1 MIAYFRSSSG
11 KLVSVPDF
19 VPGCWVDVCAPTPH
33 ELESLH
39 DALDIPLDFLQ
50 YPLDVDE
57 RPRYEHEDGV
67 SLIVLQTPYYLGE
80 SSDIPYDTQTL
91 GIIHTGNA
99 IVSVSA
105 QENAVL
111 RDIRNGVVRNISS
124 VKKNRFTLQ
133 IFLRT
138 AQRYLI
144 DLKQINRMVDATED
158 RLESSTR
165 NKELLELLKQEKS
178 LVYFMTALK
187 ANELMMEKIKRE
199 RVFEMYP
206 DDQDLLNDV
215 LVENL
220 QAIEM
225 TDIASKILSSMTATF
240 ASVISN
246 NLNVVMKFLASVT
259 ILVSVPTLI
268 ASLYGMNVELPMQQN
283 PGAFWIIAGCALS
296 LVVLLLG
303 VFVKKGWF

>member
-1 MIAYFRSSSG
+1 MIEYFRSSGG
-11 KLVSVPDF
+11 KLLNIPEF
-19 VPGCWVDVCAPTPH
+19 VPGCWVNVCAPTPH
-33 ELESLH
+33 ELEFLH
-39 DALDIPLDFLQ
+39 EELGLPVDYLN

-67 SLIVLQTPYYLGE
+67 SLIVLQTPFSLGE
-80 SSDIPYDTQTL
+80 KSDVPYDTQTL
-91 GIIHTGNA
+91 GIIHTSDS
-99 IVSVSA
+99 IVTVSS

-111 RDIRNGVVRNISS
+111 RDIRNGVVRNIST

-138 AQRYLI
+138 AHRYLI

-259 ILVSVPTLI
+259 IMVAIPTLV
-268 ASLYGMNVELPMQQN
+268 ASFYGMNVQLPFQQAAW
-283 PGAFWIIAGCALS
+283 AFW
-296 LVVLLLG
+296 LVLG
-303 VFVKKGWF
+303 TAMAAVVVILTLFIKKNWV